1 MPSSVTRLVSI
12 KNRRISQIKHSLIFP
27 ILCLAPLS
35 VSAAPSEAEIIFS
48 NEVIEC
54 ASYYQISS
62 DAIAAMNAP
71 QMQVVGERLKSSS
84 AKAISIAEEYQA
96 KEDVADVLSNVQ
108 QKQLASLP
116 DNKSLRG
123 LMGKY
128 KDSCKTLLAEPQ
140 KRLDYW
146 IMATM

>member
-1 MPSSVTRLVSI
+1 MPSSTPRLVSI
-12 KNRRISQIKHSLIFP
+12 NHRRISQIKHSLIFP
-27 ILCLAPLS
+27 LLCLAPLA

-62 DAIAAMNAP
+62 AAIAAMNAP
-71 QMQVVGERLKSSS
+71 QMQVVGERLQSSS
-84 AKAISIAEEYQA
+84 TKAISIAQEYQA

-108 QKQLASLP
+108 QQQLASLP
-116 DNKSLRG
+116 DNKSLRD

-128 KDSCKTLLAEPQ
+128 KDSCKNLLAEPQ
-140 KRLDYW
+140 QRLDYW

>member
-1 MPSSVTRLVSI
+1 MPSSTTRLVSI
-12 KNRRISQIKHSLIFP
+12 KNRRISQIKHSLILP
-27 ILCLAPLS
+27 LLCLAPLTA
-35 VSAAPSEAEIIFS
+35 SAAPSEAEIIFS

-84 AKAISIAEEYQA
+84 AKAISIAQEYQA

-116 DNKSLRG
+116 DNKSLRD

-140 KRLDYW
+140 QRLDYW